1 MKLGGKYFKMILP
14 ANIAG
19 KKATKKGDDWAE
31 YFTTDF
37 TTEYIEI
44 DNSDL
49 PKDMRRQIERRKPRS
64 DNQIN
69 RAGDI
74 VFDNIH
80 SVEECE
86 RAWNLFQRYYTPNGG
101 SFRAYFK
108 MGRRT
113 PFKLCYDAPS
123 GTIYIDEFSA
133 EEINSLYITSDCSKK
148 PFFAV

>member
-1 MKLGGKYFKMILP
+1 MKLGGKHFKMVLP

-19 KKATKKGDDWAE
+19 KKATEKTEDLLNF
-31 YFTTDF
+31 FTTK
-37 TTEYIEI
+37 YSIEI

-49 PKDMRRQIERRKPRS
+49 PKDMRRQIERRKRS

-69 RAGDI
+69 RVGDI

-86 RAWNLFQRYYTPNGG
+86 RAWDLFQRYYTPNGE

-108 MGRRT
+108 MGRRM
-113 PFKLCYDAPS
+113 PFKLCYEPFS
-123 GTIYIDEFSA
+123 GTIYVDEFSA